1 VTRSLLIH
9 LSLSVLLCAA
19 CTVFA
24 LVKRQRPA
32 VVICLGSLLFVAH
45 PLLPGAE
52 LASLPLMLLGTIW
65 LLWGKRVAL

>member
-9 LSLSVLLCAA
+9 LSVLLCAA

-24 LVKRQRPA
+24 LVKRQWPA

-45 PLLPGAE
+45 PLLPEAE
-52 LASLPLMLLGTIW
+52 LVGLPLMLLGTIW